1 MENFLNEKM
10 KRFKRKTSMKTQK
23 NINSEINVRG
33 SFVFY
38 RSYYEAINMLS
49 KKNRLL
55 AYEAIAKYALNQEI
69 EENLP
74 PQVLIVLK
82 IAMPNIDANIRN
94 YNKRVK
100 NNNKKNVYTFD
111 EESEEKVLLPKRES
125 IRIENDTLAD
135 DVNIE
140 SELDSI

>member
-1 MENFLNEKM
+1 
-10 KRFKRKTSMKTQK
+10 MKTQK

-55 AYEAIAKYALNQEI
+55 AYEAIAKYALNQEV

-94 YNKRVK
+94 YNRRV
-100 NNNKKNVYTFD
+100 
-111 EESEEKVLLPKRES
+111 
-125 IRIENDTLAD
+125 
-135 DVNIE
+135 
-140 SELDSI
+140 